1 MSTPLLLKGFEV
13 ELFTGRFTGENVGV
27 SAEVADALGDF
38 VKEPDQRNLEYITSP
53 EANYKPLRQ
62 ALLSP
67 RRTLRQWLA
76 PKQLT
81 LLPSSTL
88 SLGEPQRFER
98 SDPGN
103 PYHDLIESTYGSRIV
118 TASVHINLGLN
129 DLPLLFA
136 ALRLVRCEAALFLS
150 LSASSPFLAGCT
162 TGSHSQRWQQFPL
175 TPAEVPLFLNHQHYV
190 SWTEQQLAT
199 GSMWNERHLWTS
211 VRPNGPQRPYDINR
225 LELRICDLIT
235 DPAILLAVTALFELR
250 VLSLINN
257 PDQLDPVQ
265 TSSLSANQLAE
276 LSHAND
282 IAAARNSLDATLHH
296 WRDGRPLLCR
306 SWIAMLLDELMPL
319 ARDLNLMDQLVPL
332 QAVLKHGNQA
342 MQWLQSVNEGQSVKS
357 VFQAGIAAMAAE
369 EQEMTK
375 TQKPLG

>member
-81 LLPSSTL
+81 LLPGSTL

-306 SWIAMLLDELMPL
+306 AWIAMLLDELMPL

-342 MQWLQSVNEGQSVKS
+342 MQWLQSVNEGQSVES

>member
-81 LLPSSTL
+81 LLPGSTL

-342 MQWLQSVNEGQSVKS
+342 MQWLQSVNEGQSVES